1 MITWALESYSWDV
14 YTDEVGNIALKS
26 GNSRLAQDVASSV
39 RVFTGELP
47 FDIERGVDYNKPD
60 TNRQLLND
68 QMNQQARL
76 IDGVQDS
83 IVVFEELK
91 DRKLKPVVYVT
102 NEENEEI
109 VIGG

>member
-1 MITWALESYSWDV
+1 
-14 YTDEVGNIALKS
+14 
-26 GNSRLAQDVASSV
+26 
-39 RVFTGELP
+39 
-47 FDIERGVDYNKPD
+47 
-60 TNRQLLND
+60 
-68 QMNQQARL
+68 MNQQARL